1 MRHGLF
7 KMRLLYNDVL
17 PMRTHLLV
25 LTAHA
30 MGSGAS
36 AEDAISSSRRCRCTS
51 IRIMIAVD
59 KVENIVEIG

>member
-7 KMRLLYNDVL
+7 RMRLLYNDVL

-30 MGSGAS
+30 VGSGAS
-36 AEDAISSSRRCRCTS
+36 AEDAISSSRKCRCTP
-51 IRIMIAVD
+51 IRITIAVD
-59 KVENIVEIG
+59 KVEDIIEIG

>member
-7 KMRLLYNDVL
+7 KMRLYTDVL
-17 PMRTHLLV
+17 PMRSHLLV

-36 AEDAISSSRRCRCTS
+36 AEDAISSFRRCRCTP

-59 KVENIVEIG
+59 KVEDIIEIG